1 MLMKRRAE
9 REPMAMAGE
18 AGEHEEAREGE
29 AGEGEEGA
37 IFKCAEGSDIC
48 QALMDRYAKSSAP
61 QHRHLCASTAAMRS
75 ILQEEGLPL
84 TPPAYFAAAIT
95 AVRDSARADPS
106 ATAALASFLSILL
119 PLVPIGSLPPPK
131 AKDAAFVLSAFLR
144 NPPSGMAT
152 GTARSLVKSLGLL
165 VLRVDL
171 GDWGAVELPLEILL
185 ACAVDRRPKVR
196 RCAQLC
202 VEKVFRTLKSSDVVK
217 KASKVVASTYKKYIP
232 LAKELNSMELS
243 DAPKS
248 KKLPIPE
255 HMEIL
260 HVLNVLTLI
269 IPYLS
274 KKIKIKIFSDASKLL
289 GCRFSLL
296 TRHTLRLI
304 DALLEHS
311 EVKVLIPESEN
322 IISALTSYVSFDEK
336 NPVDTIFAASTL
348 LKIVLNKLHDAQPNI
363 WIPCLPPIFTS
374 LAGYLSSDANTSK
387 DAAHVLEELINLN
400 IGPRIFLTNASQS
413 CNFEERSPEAA
424 AIITI
429 CSVFSDLLDTCDI
442 PTEYMLAV
450 ISVLFLRVGEFSYNF
465 MKEILLKLSHWT
477 INVDKETQT
486 VEHLHECIGAAVIA
500 MGPEKVLSL
509 IPISLDK
516 EKLTCSNT
524 WLIPILK
531 KYVVGSSLQFFMEHI
546 LPLADSLQN
555 ACDKVKKAS
564 KQKNLKSCVH
574 GLWDLLPAFCHYPT
588 DTYHNFNSLAK
599 LLMVVLKED
608 PSLHEFIAVALQEL
622 VNENRSIVQASQDDN
637 QHEDLTTSLIL
648 ENLHVESRFSP
659 FHYSRKTASKNIKAL
674 TSSSMDLVETIADV
688 FFDSPPEKRAYL
700 QETVGCLASLV
711 GSESIHSF
719 FLSLLEKFDLVGSL
733 VESKELEDPIQDAD
747 KKEEGEESTNKEK
760 HAENRCLVMEIV
772 SSFVEAA
779 GEDLINMFFDFVRSS
794 LLVCDGRCQREAY
807 FTLSKILK
815 GHSWF
820 CSARV
825 SELIDLF
832 NSIKTPADSMALKN
846 RLSCYH
852 FLLVHM
858 LKRNEENMNTK
869 AFLILNEIILTLKSK
884 KESRKLAYDVLLTI
898 SSSLKNPQSGDA
910 ESDLQQLFSMVMG
923 YLSSSSPH
931 IISGA
936 ISALSLLIYNDADF
950 CLAVPNLLPSV
961 LLLLQKKDIEVI
973 KAALGFVKVLVS
985 SLQTNKLLQL
995 VPDVVNGILP
1005 WSSVSKH
1012 HFRSK
1017 VAVILEIFI
1026 RKCGFDAID
1035 IIVPKNYKAFVKTI
1049 EEGRQSKK
1057 NPKGVA
1063 SSETAAESADSVRKG
1078 GKKRVLDDVTGSRE
1092 NNSRATSKDQKG
1104 RRKKQRTDI
1113 LSMNKTRQNARRNQ
1127 LTNGSIRSNSAS
1139 PLKAQS
1145 RANKKRNV
1153 MEKPEGRSGATG
1165 EHRRDNKKLKHA
1177 PAHSRFDASA
1187 KSNRQKGLGNPRRG
1201 VK

>member
-18 AGEHEEAREGE
+18 AEEHEQTREGE
-29 AGEGEEGA
+29 AEEGEEDA
-37 IFKCAEGSDIC
+37 VFKCAEGSDIC

-61 QHRHLCASTAAMRS
+61 QHRHLCASAAAMRS

-119 PLVPIGSLPPPK
+119 PLVPAGSLPLSK
-131 AKDAAFVLSAFLR
+131 AKDAAFVLAAFLR
-144 NPPSGMAT
+144 DPPSGMAT

-171 GDWGAVELPLEILL
+171 EDWGAVELPLETLL
-185 ACAVDRRPKVR
+185 AFAVDRRPKVR

-217 KASKVVASTYKKYIP
+217 KASKVVASMYKKYIP

-255 HMEIL
+255 HLEIL
-260 HVLNVLTLI
+260 HMLNVLTLI

-274 KKIKIKIFSDASKLL
+274 KKIKIKIFSDAHKLL

-311 EVKVLIPESEN
+311 EVKVLISESEN

-348 LKIVLNKLHDAQPNI
+348 LKIVLNKLHEAQPNI
-363 WIPCLPPIFTS
+363 WIHCLPPIFTS
-374 LAGYLSSDANTSK
+374 VAGFLGSDANISK

-400 IGPRIFLTNASQS
+400 IDPRIFLTNASQS
-413 CNFEERSPEAA
+413 CNFEEERSPEAA
-424 AIITI
+424 AIISI
-429 CSVFSDLLDTCDI
+429 CSVFNDLLNTCDM
-442 PTEYMLAV
+442 PTESMLAV

-465 MKEILLKLSHWT
+465 MKEILLKLSHWA
-477 INVDKETQT
+477 INVDKEMQN
-486 VEHLHECIGAAVIA
+486 VEHLQECIGAAVVA

-531 KYVVGSSLQFFMEHI
+531 QYVVGSSLQFFMEHI
-546 LPLADSLQN
+546 VPLANSLQT
-555 ACDKVKKAS
+555 ARDKVKQAS
-564 KQKNLKSCVH
+564 KQKKLKSCVH

-588 DTYHNFNSLAK
+588 DTYHNFKSLAK

-608 PSLHEFIAVALQEL
+608 PSLHEIIAVALQEL

-637 QHEDLTTSLIL
+637 QHEDLSTRRIL

-700 QETVGCLASLV
+700 QETVGCLASLL
-711 GSESIHSF
+711 GSKSIHRF

-747 KKEEGEESTNKEK
+747 KKEEGEESANKEK
-760 HAENRCLVMEIV
+760 HKENRCLVMELV

-779 GEDLINMFFDFVRSS
+779 GEDLINIFFDFVRSS

-807 FTLSKILK
+807 FTLCKILK

-825 SELIDLF
+825 NELIDLF
-832 NSIKTPADSMALKN
+832 NSVKNPADSMALKN

-852 FLLVHM
+852 FLLVHI

-898 SSSLKNPQSGDA
+898 SGSLKNPQSSDA
-910 ESDLQQLFSMVMG
+910 ESDLQRLFSMVMG

-961 LLLLQKKDIEVI
+961 LVLLQNKDIEVI

-985 SLQTNKLLQL
+985 SLQANKLPKL
-995 VPDVVNGILP
+995 VPDIVNGILP

-1017 VAVILEIFI
+1017 VAVILEILI

-1035 IIVPKNYKAFVKTI
+1035 IIVPKIYKAFIKTI

-1063 SSETAAESADSVRKG
+1063 SSETAVELADSVTKG
-1078 GKKRVLDDVTGSRE
+1078 GKKRVLDDVTGSQE

-1104 RRKKQRTDI
+1104 RRKKQRKDI
-1113 LSMNKTRQNARRNQ
+1113 LSMNETCQTAGRNQ
-1127 LTNGSIRSNSAS
+1127 LINGANPKNYESL
-1139 PLKAQS
+1139 LKAQS
-1145 RANKKRNV
+1145 RANKKSNV
-1153 MEKPEGRSGATG
+1153 IEKPEGRSRATG
-1165 EHRRDNKKLKHA
+1165 EHRRDSKKLKHA
-1177 PAHSRFDASA
+1177 PAHSKFDASA
-1187 KSNRQKGLGNPRRG
+1187 KSNKHNRLGN
-1201 VK
+1201 

>member
-1 MLMKRRAE
+1 MKRRAE
-9 REPMAMAGE
+9 REPTAMAGE
-18 AGEHEEAREGE
+18 AEEHEETREGE
-29 AGEGEEGA
+29 AEEGEEDA
-37 IFKCAEGSDIC
+37 DLNCREGSDIC

-61 QHRHLCASTAAMRS
+61 QHRHLCASAAAMRS

-84 TPPAYFAAAIT
+84 TPPAYFAAAFT
-95 AVRDSARADPS
+95 AVRDSARADTS

-119 PLVPIGSLPPPK
+119 PLLPAGSLPPTK
-131 AKDAAFVLSAFLR
+131 AKDAAFVLAAFLR
-144 NPPSGMAT
+144 DPPSGLAT

-171 GDWGAVELPLEILL
+171 EDWGAVELPLETLL
-185 ACAVDRRPKVR
+185 AFAVDRRPKVR

-202 VEKVFRTLKSSDVVK
+202 VEKVFRTLKNSDVVK
-217 KASKVVASTYKKYIP
+217 KASKVVACMYKKYIP
-232 LAKELNSMELS
+232 LAKELSSMELS

-255 HMEIL
+255 HMELL
-260 HVLNVLTLI
+260 HMLNVLTLL
-269 IPYLS
+269 IPNLS
-274 KKIKIKIFSDASKLL
+274 KKIKIKIFSDAYKLL

-296 TRHTLRLI
+296 TRHTLKLI
-304 DALLEHS
+304 DALLRHS
-311 EVKVLIPESEN
+311 EVKVLISESEN
-322 IISALTSYVSFDEK
+322 ISSALTSYVSSNEK

-348 LKIVLNKLHDAQPNI
+348 SKIVLNKLHDAQPNM
-363 WIPCLPPIFTS
+363 WIRCLPPIFTS
-374 LAGYLSSDANTSK
+374 VAGYLGSDANTSK
-387 DAAHVLEELINLN
+387 DAAHVLKELINLN
-400 IGPRIFLTNASQS
+400 IDRRIFLTNASQS
-413 CNFEERSPEAA
+413 CNFEKESSPEAA
-424 AIITI
+424 AVISI
-429 CSVFSDLLDTCDI
+429 SSLFSDLLSTCDV

-450 ISVLFLRVGEFSYNF
+450 ISVLFLSLGEFSYNF
-465 MKEILLKLSHWT
+465 MKEVLLKLSHWA
-477 INVDKETQT
+477 INVDKELQT
-486 VEHLHECIGAAVIA
+486 AKHLQECIGAAIIA

-509 IPISLDK
+509 IPITFDK

-546 LPLADSLQN
+546 VPLAESLQN

-588 DTYHNFNSLAK
+588 DTYHNFKILAK

-608 PSLHEFIAVALQEL
+608 PSLHEVIAVALQEL
-622 VNENRSIVQASQDDN
+622 VNENRSIVQTSQDDN
-637 QHEDLTTSLIL
+637 QHGDLSTSLIL

-674 TSSSMDLVETIADV
+674 TSSSVDLVETIADV

-700 QETVGCLASLV
+700 KETIGCLAFLV
-711 GSESIHSF
+711 GSESIHSL

-733 VESKELEDPIQDAD
+733 VESKELEDPSQDAD
-747 KKEEGEESTNKEK
+747 KKEEVEESANKEK
-760 HAENRCLVMEIV
+760 HKENRCLVMELV

-779 GEDLINMFFDFVRSS
+779 DKDLINIFFDFVRSS
-794 LLVCDGRCQREAY
+794 LLVCDERCQREAY

-825 SELIDLF
+825 NELIDLF
-832 NSIKTPADSMALKN
+832 NSIKAPADSMALKN

-869 AFLILNEIILTLKSK
+869 AFLILNEIILTLKTK

-898 SSSLKNPQSGDA
+898 SGSLKNPQSGDA
-910 ESDLQQLFSMVMG
+910 ESDLQRLISMVMG

-961 LLLLQKKDIEVI
+961 LVLLQNKDIEVT

-985 SLQTNKLLQL
+985 SLQTDKLLKL
-995 VPDVVNGILP
+995 VPNVVNGILP

-1012 HFRSK
+1012 HFKSK

-1035 IIVPKNYKAFVKTI
+1035 IIVPKNCKAFVKTI
-1049 EEGRQSKK
+1049 KEGRRSKK
-1057 NPKGVA
+1057 NPKRVA
-1063 SSETAAESADSVRKG
+1063 RSETAVKSADSVTKG
-1078 GKKRVLDDVTGSRE
+1078 GKKRVLGDVTGSQE
-1092 NNSRATSKDQKG
+1092 KNSRATTKDQKG
-1104 RRKKQRTDI
+1104 RRKKQRKDI
-1113 LSMNKTRQNARRNQ
+1113 LSMNETCQTAGRNQ
-1127 LTNGSIRSNSAS
+1127 LTNGANPSNSESLLEAR
-1139 PLKAQS
+1139 S
-1145 RANKKRNV
+1145 RENKKRNV
-1153 MEKPEGRSGATG
+1153 IDRPKWRNRATG
-1165 EHRRDNKKLKHA
+1165 DHRRDDKKPKHA
-1177 PAHSRFDASA
+1177 PAHSKFDPSA
-1187 KSNRQKGLGNPRRG
+1187 KSNKRKMSGNPRG